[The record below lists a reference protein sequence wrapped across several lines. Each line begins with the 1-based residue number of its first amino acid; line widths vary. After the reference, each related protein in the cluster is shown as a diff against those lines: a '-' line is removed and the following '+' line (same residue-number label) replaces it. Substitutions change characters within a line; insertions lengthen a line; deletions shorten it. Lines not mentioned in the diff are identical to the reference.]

1 MGRHLKNRQLET
13 ASYSVRMPIGSGV
26 LAPDSPVTG
35 LYRYNNETGDV
46 EVYIDDR
53 WRVVP
58 TQVTNVQEVYKD
70 TFVGDGSSRI
80 FGPLRYSYQTGQEL
94 LVLVFVGNVFQNPGV
109 AYVLNGDQIEFTSAP
124 PNGHSIIVLHGYSR

>member
-35 LYRYNNETGDV
+35 LYRYNNEIGDV

-109 AYVLNGDQIEFTSAP
+109 AYVLDGDQIEFTSAP
-124 PNGHSIIVLHGYSR
+124 PAGHTIIVLHGYSR

>member
-26 LAPDSPVTG
+26 LAPDSPVDG
-35 LYRYNNETGDV
+35 LYRYNSQTGDV
-46 EVYIDDR
+46 EVYIDDN
-53 WRVVP
+53 WRTLVV
-58 TQVTNVQEVYKD
+58 QMNNVKETAKD

-80 FGPLRYSYQTGQEL
+80 FGPLRYTYQAGQEL

-109 AYVLNGDQIEFTSAP
+109 AYLLDGDQIEFTSAP
-124 PNGHSIIVLHGYSR
+124 PSGHTIIVLHGYSR